1 MAIGEELMDRVDS
14 VEFPKKK
21 NAMLCLHVDHLNRL
35 PQIHNYSPDFFKP

>member
-21 NAMLCLHVDHLNRL
+21 KTPCYAYTL
-35 PQIHNYSPDFFKP
+35 IT

>member
-21 NAMLCLHVDHLNRL
+21 TPCYAYTL
-35 PQIHNYSPDFFKP
+35 IT